1 MCTCGIVDYSFIVK
15 ERSSEVDHR
24 FLFIM
29 TEERSLC
36 LLCFYLYLK
45 YFAVTKCFS
54 AESS

>member
-15 ERSSEVDHR
+15 ERSSKVDHR